1 MIRFIE
7 CEMKEQVREVRRWW
21 TALYIHG
28 GSQDLG
34 WGFLETYWTPPRPC
48 SWHKPPLNSLICC
61 RFKTKFSERNSHLPL
76 RMLNLRRSCFGN
88 SLQWWMENKLM
99 SWIRCANVDGW
110 NFVRKLMW
118 MRSPYFVRN
127 ACSTPSVS
135 TLSTSPHDNDL
146 HCVDLDVLSAC
157 RGGGGDGS
165 DGMSGG
171 VTWCLVGV
179 WWPW

>member
-1 MIRFIE
+1 M
-7 CEMKEQVREVRRWW
+7 
-21 TALYIHG
+21 
-28 GSQDLG
+28 
-34 WGFLETYWTPPRPC
+34 
-48 SWHKPPLNSLICC
+48 
-61 RFKTKFSERNSHLPL
+61 
-76 RMLNLRRSCFGN
+76 
-88 SLQWWMENKLM
+88 
-99 SWIRCANVDGW
+99 
-110 NFVRKLMW
+110 RKLMW

-179 WWPW
+179 WWPR